1 MVQDNGSVVAKNC
14 LVWGL
19 GLLFLFLLAGPAGA
33 EEEAAEEDLEVE
45 LFFAPAETVQSA
57 ARHVQP
63 LAHSPSAMTVLT
75 REDIEASG
83 ARSLPEVL
91 RLVPNMDVDMVKPLW
106 YAVGVRGETS
116 EASDSL
122 LLLIDD
128 RDVTFELFGAP
139 LWTVQPFSLDDVERI
154 EIIRGPGSALYGA
167 NAYAGVVQVFTRR
180 PGEGPTASAS
190 IRGGEHGA
198 LEISGRWSGR
208 AGPVSLSAST
218 GVTRQDLWTGR
229 DISGIDALR
238 GRLQA
243 NLDLESAGKLLFEGG
258 SYHTTGKLHADV
270 GEVDLRDLLDLYG
283 KLRYRLGDFSLQAV
297 YDHVSVESDL
307 GLNLYSSLLDQ
318 KLAELPPI
326 DGSVDKVSLLAGHA
340 VEVFYNRLSYG
351 VEYVYNLYHADAFY
365 DPDHD
370 EHRVGV
376 YLQDEFDLAGVVND
390 LTDAE
395 MPPLIV
401 TAGLRYDHNSVTRY
415 ELSPRAAVI
424 FAPSDEHSFRFGYA
438 HAFLKPTF
446 FESSLDI
453 KLHDIHGYGFNRL
466 NVANPDLENQTLD
479 SLEIGYSGNFLSG
492 HLAVKLDFAY
502 NWYRNLI
509 GFSYDPAQ
517 MNYIEIGGLRI
528 PDLNGPGIGFSNAS
542 SGDNGHDVELQ
553 IVAHPSQQTR
563 LFVTLG
569 YRQIFSDQKKHISV
583 GEPIWRA
590 SAGADLGRISGWSL
604 SVRAFFTS
612 SYQRASGNPDGVLE
626 PMIHVQLPASWF
638 LNARLAYEF
647 SCGPIT
653 LEAGLEGFN
662 LLDFRFR
669 ELGGF
674 SRAPLTDGQPGNDY
688 GGERLGRRVV
698 LFIQGEI

>member
-1 MVQDNGSVVAKNC
+1 M
-14 LVWGL
+14 GL
-19 GLLFLFLLAGPAGA
+19 ISLFLIAGPVR
-33 EEEAAEEDLEVE
+33 AAEDDGGEDIEVE
-45 LFFAPAETVQSA
+45 LFFAPAETVESA
-57 ARHVQP
+57 VRHVQP

-91 RLVPNMDVDMVKPLW
+91 RLVPNMDVDMVKPMW

-154 EIIRGPGSALYGA
+154 EIVRGPGSALYGA

-198 LEISGRWSGR
+198 LELNGRWSGR

-229 DISGIDALR
+229 DIRGIDTLR
-238 GRLQA
+238 GRLQG
-243 NLDLESAGKLLFEGG
+243 NIDLENAGNLLFEGG
-258 SYHTTGKLHADV
+258 SYYTSGKLHADV
-270 GEVDLRDLLDLYG
+270 GEVDLHDLLDFYG
-283 KLRYRLGDFSLQAV
+283 KLRYQLGDLSFQAV

-307 GLNLYSSLLDQ
+307 GMNLYSSLLNQ
-318 KLAELPPI
+318 TLAEVPPI
-326 DGSVDKVSLLAGHA
+326 DGRVDKVSLLARHA
-340 VEVFYNRLSYG
+340 VEFVHNRMSYG
-351 VEYVYNLYHADAFY
+351 IEYVYNLYHADAFY
-365 DPDHD
+365 DPDHI
-370 EHRVGV
+370 EQRVGV
-376 YLQDEFDLAGVVND
+376 FLQDEFDLAGLLNE
-390 LTDAE
+390 LTAAE

-415 ELSPRAAVI
+415 ELSPRAAVV

-453 KLHDIHGYGFNRL
+453 RLDDIHGYGFKHL

-479 SLEIGYSGNFLSG
+479 SLELGYRGDFLSG
-492 HLAVKLDFAY
+492 RLIVKLDFAY

-509 GFSYDPAQ
+509 GFSYDPDL

-528 PDLNGPGIGFSNAS
+528 PDLNGPGIGFSNAP

-553 IVAHPSQQTR
+553 IVAHPSERSR

-583 GEPIWRA
+583 SEPIWKA
-590 SAGADLGRISGWSL
+590 SAGADLGRLSGWSL
-604 SVRAFFTS
+604 SVRTFYTS
-612 SYQRASGNPDGVLE
+612 SYQRAAGNPDGVLE
-626 PMIHVQLPASWF
+626 PMIHVQLPASWL
-638 LNARLAYEF
+638 LNARLAYAF
-647 SCGPIT
+647 SVGPAT

-662 LLDFRFR
+662 LLGFRFR

-674 SRAPLTDGQPGNDY
+674 TDGSLFNEPDF